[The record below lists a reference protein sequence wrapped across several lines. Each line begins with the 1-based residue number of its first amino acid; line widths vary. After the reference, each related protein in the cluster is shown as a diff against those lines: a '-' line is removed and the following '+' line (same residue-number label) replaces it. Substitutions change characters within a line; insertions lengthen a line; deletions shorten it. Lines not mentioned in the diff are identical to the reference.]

1 MTNERPPSIRR
12 GWRLAVSVTIVAGLV
27 VAACAPAPSLPS
39 FIGSPAIA
47 NQVGAPSPAHPFL
60 ADTVSNS
67 MHGNSYNTDSHTPTG
82 PLGSGTTI
90 TAWSYGA
97 LCAAQEFDSEGHL
110 FTVCG
115 ALSGFILQA
124 LDAQTGAIIARLE
137 LPNRVSNQQATFTG
151 NVQLIY
157 NDTSGG
163 AYFFLDQQGRVV
175 LVDANQ
181 ELRVLQLTGNSF
193 TEVANYPL
201 VSHLPERDCFQFP
214 ENLYPSGRCDV
225 ITSVMP
231 DWSGRY
237 WWVSRLGVVGTVDPA
252 TGSVKT
258 ISLPGEEIE
267 NSVAVDANGV
277 YVLSDFAQ
285 YMMTTDPSGT
295 PSTVWR
301 EPYDH
306 SGGIRPGQVSLGS
319 GTTPTLVGGD
329 LLAIADG
336 ADPVNVVI
344 MKRDAVIGG
353 PRTLCTVAVFGSGA
367 SAAENS
373 ITTDGAGSAVAVQ
386 NTYGYSNPT
395 SLPGGTTVPGGVTRV
410 NIDRGTATCSVAWT
424 NPTPIPS
431 STMKLSSGAG
441 LLYGYSKKA
450 DSAGRD
456 VWYWTAIDWRSGATV
471 YQALAGV
478 TQGLTSPINSNWG
491 VISIGP
497 DGTAY
502 MGILDGMLKIKD
514 L

>member
-1 MTNERPPSIRR
+1 MTIARPLSTRR
-12 GWRLAVSVTIVAGLV
+12 RWRLAVSMTIVVGLV

-39 FIGSPAIA
+39 FIGSPATA
-47 NQVGAPSPAHPFL
+47 NPVGSASPMHPYL
-60 ADTVSNS
+60 DDTVSNS

-90 TAWSYGA
+90 GTWSYGA
-97 LCAAQEFDSEGHL
+97 LCAAQEFDSAGHL

-115 ALSGFILQA
+115 ALSGFVLQA
-124 LDAQTGAIIARLE
+124 LDPQTGAIIARQD
-137 LPNRVSNQQATFTG
+137 LPNRVSSQQATFTG

-163 AYFFLDQQGRVV
+163 AYFFLDHLGRVV

-181 ELRVLQLTGNSF
+181 ELRVFQLTGSSF

-201 VSHLPERDCFQFP
+201 VSYLTERDCFQSP
-214 ENLYPSGRCDV
+214 GNLHPSGRCDV

-237 WWVSRLGVVGTVDPA
+237 WWVSRLGVVGTVDPG
-252 TGSVKT
+252 TGSVRT

-285 YMMTTDPSGT
+285 YKMTADPSGT
-295 PSTVWR
+295 PSIVWR
-301 EPYDH
+301 EEYDH

-319 GTTPTLVGGD
+319 GTTPTLVGSD

-336 ADPVNVVI
+336 ADPVRVVI
-344 MKRDAVIGG
+344 MKRDTLISG
-353 PRTLCTVAVFGSGA
+353 PRTLCTVPVFGAGA

-373 ITTDGAGSAVAVQ
+373 MTTDGSGSAVAVQ

-395 SLPGGTTVPGGVTRV
+395 SLPGGTTVPGGVTRID
-410 NIDRGTATCSVAWT
+410 IDRGAGTCGVAWT

-441 LLYGYSKKA
+441 LLYGYSKQA

-456 VWYWTAIDWRSGATV
+456 V
-471 YQALAGV
+471 
-478 TQGLTSPINSNWG
+478 
-491 VISIGP
+491 
-497 DGTAY
+497 
-502 MGILDGMLKIKD
+502 
-514 L
+514 